1 MPSLKIRMGI
11 SEVTSSQSKYESCR
25 AHSINTQDGIR
36 KEMVRNTHNS
46 LQLFGNKERI
56 TTENRKPMSE
66 WLCNSYWRPINLR
79 YYFERSQFLMW
90 GTVLDVVLIV
100 GSVSHSVSHSV
111 TQAGRQS
118 GIHSVSHSVIQTMAV
133 SHSDNGSYF
142 SLCGSSFM
150 VAR

>member
-11 SEVTSSQSKYESCR
+11 SEGTSSQSKYESCR

-36 KEMVRNTHNS
+36 KEKVRHTTPSNS
-46 LQLFGNKERI
+46 FGNKERI
-56 TTENRKPMSE
+56 TTENRKPMSG
-66 WLCNSYWRPINLR
+66 WLCNSYWGPINLR
-79 YYFERSQFLMW
+79 YYFERSQFLMR

-100 GSVSHSVSHSV
+100 GSVSHSGS
-111 TQAGRQS
+111 
-118 GIHSVSHSVIQTMAV
+118 HSVSHSVIQTMAV